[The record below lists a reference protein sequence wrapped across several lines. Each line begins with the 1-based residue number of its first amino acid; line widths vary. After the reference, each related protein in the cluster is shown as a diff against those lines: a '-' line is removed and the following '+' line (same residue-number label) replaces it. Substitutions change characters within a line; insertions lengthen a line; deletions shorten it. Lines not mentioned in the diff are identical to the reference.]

1 MLVVRHSQLEAEDAE
16 DGGTLENQDGLFT
29 IVRRKTSKFMTV
41 VHPGNQPTPMDWIFD
56 ARSYGLKIRY
66 TTLVT
71 G

>member
-1 MLVVRHSQLEAEDAE
+1 MLVVRYSQLEAEDAGNVE
-16 DGGTLENQDGLFT
+16 GRDGTFA
-29 IVRRKTSKFMTV
+29 IVRRKVSRFITV

-66 TTLVT
+66 TTSIA